1 MHKYS
6 APHVPDEDLLFAG
19 QSVFKHKS
27 AALLSLPQLRR
38 LSPSDMPIP
47 YCCGSVFSAGS
58 VPGAGAFAAALRAFA
73 ARRGT
78 PS

>member
-38 LSPSDMPIP
+38 LSPDDRVCLQTEGN
-47 YCCGSVFSAGS
+47 YYLLF
-58 VPGAGAFAAALRAFA
+58 LL
-73 ARRGT
+73 
-78 PS
+78 